1 MIRRIA
7 TVGGWTLVSRVT
19 GFARDVVMAA
29 VLGAGPIADA
39 FLVAFRLP
47 NHFRAIFAEGAF
59 AAAFVPRYAAT
70 LETDGVAAA
79 RAFADRLAA
88 AMVVL
93 QVVLLGVALLFTP
106 QLVGLLAPGLVDDPE
121 RFDLAVALTRI
132 TFPYLALISLE
143 TLIAGTLN
151 ANQRFAVAAAAPVL
165 LNISMVGTLLMAGL
179 FSTAGHAAAWGVLIA
194 GILQT
199 LFVAAD
205 AERSGF
211 GIRLKM
217 PQLAMPLRRLVTG
230 RTQTP
235 SIDAVLA
242 LLDRRLVLQRLSA
255 HLNED

>member
-29 VLGAGPIADA
+29 VLGAGPAADA

-132 TFPYLALISLE
+132 TFPYLALISL
-143 TLIAGTLN
+143 
-151 ANQRFAVAAAAPVL
+151 
-165 LNISMVGTLLMAGL
+165 
-179 FSTAGHAAAWGVLIA
+179 
-194 GILQT
+194 
-199 LFVAAD
+199 
-205 AERSGF
+205 
-211 GIRLKM
+211 
-217 PQLAMPLRRLVTG
+217 
-230 RTQTP
+230 
-235 SIDAVLA
+235 
-242 LLDRRLVLQRLSA
+242 
-255 HLNED
+255 